1 MHLACENIIQE
12 SMTYPDSVRFLY
24 ALGNEI
30 KSAKLGLERMTIL
43 ARALGSP
50 QNACKFVHVAG
61 TNGKGSTCAM
71 LESSLRASG
80 LRTGLFTS
88 PHLVEPTERIRI
100 NGVDVSAEIFSAA
113 FREVHETAE
122 HLLADGTLDM
132 HPTYFE
138 TVTLM
143 AFLIFKRAQVD
154 IVVLEVGLGGR
165 LDATNIVT
173 PVLSVITPVDFDH
186 ESFLG
191 KSLDSIAGEKAGII
205 KAGIPVI
212 ISEQRPE
219 AAQVIAR
226 QAREMN
232 APLQVVSMA
241 EVEQLHFHRD
251 GSSFRWRDL
260 SIVCNLAGE
269 HQAQNALTAAAALRA
284 IGIQDQSIVEGIRN
298 ARWPGRLERV
308 RTNPDFYLDGAH
320 NPAGARALSAYIKRF
335 HAGRRISLIYG
346 AMRDKSVEEIAAILF
361 PLADEVLLVA
371 PAQPRAVRPQAL
383 LAMSDHSSMRT
394 ESSLAEAIAAT
405 RGEVTFLTG
414 SLYLVGEARP
424 LLVQ

>member
-1 MHLACENIIQE
+1 
-12 SMTYPDSVRFLY
+12 MTYPDSVRYLY

-30 KSAKLGLERMTIL
+30 KSAKLGLERMQVM

-50 QNACKFVHVAG
+50 QDAYRLVHVAG

-71 LESSLRASG
+71 IEASLRASG
-80 LRTGLFTS
+80 RRTGLFTS

-100 NGVDVSAEIFSAA
+100 NGVEVSAEIFSAA
-113 FREVHETAE
+113 FRVVHGAAE
-122 HLLADGTLDM
+122 HLLAEGMLDM

-143 AFLIFKRAQVD
+143 AFLIFKLTKVD

-186 ESFLG
+186 EAFLG
-191 KSLDSIAGEKAGII
+191 KSLDAIAGEKAGII
-205 KAGIPVI
+205 KRGLPVV
-212 ISEQRPE
+212 SAEQRPE

-226 QAREMN
+226 QAGAMN
-232 APLQVVSMA
+232 APLQVASMS
-241 EVEQLHFHRD
+241 ELEQLQFHRN
-251 GSSFRWRDL
+251 GCSFRWRGLD
-260 SIVCNLAGE
+260 IECELAGE
-269 HQAQNALTAAAALRA
+269 HQAQNALTAAVALRA
-284 IGIQDQSIVEGIRN
+284 IGVRDEFIAEGIRS
-298 ARWPGRLERV
+298 ARWPGRLELV
-308 RTNPDFYLDGAH
+308 RMNPDFYLDGAH
-320 NPAGARALSAYIKRF
+320 NPAGARALAAYIKRF
-335 HAGRRISLIYG
+335 HSGRRISLIYG

-361 PLADEVLLVA
+361 PLADEVILVA

-383 LAMSDHSSMRT
+383 LAMSDHPSMR
-394 ESSLAEAIAAT
+394 AEASLEAAIESA